1 MLDKSLFR
9 YYDVSAFPIVRI
21 AGRDLPHGY
30 IAQWVTEMEALL
42 AQGQPFV
49 LIFLNTVQN
58 PAHDDQKGLM
68 LWIKAHKRELAR
80 LCRVMI
86 SIEPDRVMRLAKR
99 AQGLAIVVAL
109 GFRFAVV
116 ADEARANELAARAL
130 AGETVSDG
138 DE

>member
-1 MLDKSLFR
+1 MLDRALFR
-9 YYDVSAFPIVRI
+9 YYDVSEFPVVRI

-30 IAQWVTEMEALL
+30 ITQWITEIEALL
-42 AQGQPFV
+42 AQGEPFV
-49 LIFLNTVQN
+49 LIFLNTVQS
-58 PAHDDQKGLM
+58 PAHEDQKGMM

-86 SIEPDRVMRLAKR
+86 SIEPDRMLRIAKR
-99 AQGLAIVVAL
+99 AQGLAIVIAL

-116 ADEARANELAARAL
+116 ADAAKANELAMRAL